1 MSSRSTAPSR
11 SATRRPHRSADGTL
25 PGVATVTPN
34 VRGVETRARIL
45 GAAVEALADGGIDE
59 VKVARVA
66 ARAGVSTASVHY
78 HFTTHEGLLAAAFE
92 QSFAI
97 AGDARTN
104 TKYGGGTARARLR
117 RKVEASLPLD
127 DARRREWELWVE
139 LWLRAARE
147 PALRETAALVYAQL
161 HASFRALLD
170 EGVAAGEFIVADPDG
185 AADRLVA
192 AVDGFGLRTLLTDP
206 GMPPERA
213 LEQVW
218 GRVEAELGGGAG

>member
-1 MSSRSTAPSR
+1 MSP
-11 SATRRPHRSADGTL
+11 ADGRL

-45 GAAVEALADGGIDE
+45 SAAVEALADGGIDE

-66 ARAGVSTASVHY
+66 ARAGVSTASIHY
-78 HFTTHEGLLAAAFE
+78 HFETREGLLAAAFE

-97 AGDARTN
+97 AGDVRRN
-104 TKYGGGTARARLR
+104 TKYGDGTALERLR

-127 DARRREWELWVE
+127 GVRRREWELWVE

-170 EGVAAGEFIVADPDG
+170 EGVLTGEFAVADPDG

-218 GRVEAELGGGAG
+218 GRVEAELTRSASS